1 MKTLSPQDA
10 SFLHLETGD
19 TQMHIGST
27 LIAEGPA
34 PEHRLVL
41 DGFRAKLQFIPRYR
55 HKVRFV
61 PLDLGR
67 PVWVDDPHFNLG
79 YHVRRTALPEPGSA
93 EQLRNLIGRLMSQ
106 PLDRSKPLWE
116 FWVVEGLADGRWAVV
131 TKVHHCMVDGVSGAE
146 LLAVVLDVEPEP
158 ELPVPDDWVPE
169 LEPSDAELV
178 SRAIRE
184 QVGVPA
190 EGLRA
195 IRARLRG
202 PRRIAGALLENA
214 RAIRD
219 FADVGGIRGGGRP
232 SSLNGPIGP
241 HRRYAWAG
249 GSLADIKAIRQ
260 GLGGTVNDVILAA
273 ITNGFRKLLLSRGEE
288 VAGQTVRS
296 MVPVSVRGP
305 EGQGIPDNRVSAMWA
320 ELPVGIDDPAERLRS
335 ITHQLENLK
344 DSRQALGGKA
354 LTSLGDFASPML
366 LALGTRVAARA
377 PQRAVNTVT
386 TNVPGPQV
394 PLYCWG
400 QKVLAAYPYVP
411 LAANVRVT
419 VAIFSYD
426 GGIYVGVTGD
436 YDTAADI
443 GILCG
448 GVETGLVELLA
459 ATGRAVPEA
468 AESGTAGASNGRA
481 AASPS

>member
-1 MKTLSPQDA
+1 MQTLSPQDA

-27 LIAEGPA
+27 LIAEGPP
-34 PEHRLVL
+34 PEHRHVL
-41 DGFRAKLQFIPRYR
+41 DAFTAKLQFIPRYR

-79 YHVRRTALPEPGSA
+79 YHVRRTALPEPGGE
-93 EQLRNLIGRLMSQ
+93 EQLRNLVGRLMSQ

-116 FWVVEGLADGRWAVV
+116 VWVVEGLADGRWAMV

-146 LLAVVLDVEPEP
+146 LLAVLLDVEPEP
-158 ELPVPDDWVPE
+158 TLPDPDDWVPE
-169 LEPSDAELV
+169 LEPSDAELAR
-178 SRAIRE
+178 RAIRE
-184 QVGVPA
+184 QVAVPA
-190 EGLRA
+190 EGIRA
-195 IRARLRG
+195 VRARLRG

-214 RAIRD
+214 RAVRD
-219 FADVGGIRGGGRP
+219 FADLGGIPGGGRP
-232 SSLNGPIGP
+232 RSLNGPIGP
-241 HRRYAWAG
+241 HRRYAWAR
-249 GSLADIKAIRQ
+249 GSLADIKGIRQ
-260 GLGGTVNDVILAA
+260 AFGGTVNDVILAA
-273 ITNGFRKLLLSRGEE
+273 ITNGFRELLLGRGEE
-288 VAGQTVRS
+288 VSGKTVRS
-296 MVPVSVRGP
+296 MVPVSVRGQ
-305 EGQGIPDNRVSAMWA
+305 EARGIPDNRVSAMWA
-320 ELPVGIDDPAERLRS
+320 ELPVGIDDPVERLRS
-335 ITHQLENLK
+335 ITHQLEDLK
-344 DSRQALGGKA
+344 DSRQALGGKT

-400 QKVLAAYPYVP
+400 QRVVAAYPYVP
-411 LAANVRVT
+411 LGANVRVT

-443 GILCG
+443 GILCE
-448 GVETGLVELLA
+448 GVETGLSDLVA
-459 ATGRAVPEA
+459 ATGRAQAGEE
-468 AESGTAGASNGRA
+468 ESGATGAANGRA